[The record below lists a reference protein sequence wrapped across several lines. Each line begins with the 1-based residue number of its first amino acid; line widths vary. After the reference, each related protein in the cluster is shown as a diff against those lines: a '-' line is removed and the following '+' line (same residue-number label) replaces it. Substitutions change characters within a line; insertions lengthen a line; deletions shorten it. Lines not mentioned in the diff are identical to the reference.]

1 MIMRLPMAQWVRR
14 RLPRPLLRT
23 AATGSPRAPVESIIF
38 FGRMPNPTYDYYFCA
53 RLQAE
58 GMPPFRVVDIRDPS
72 LMNLQAKG
80 VFAIV
85 CRYATSKLLDWIE
98 KNTEVLS
105 GVGLFLDDD
114 IPAVVTG
121 RDASFAYRL
130 SLVTRAL
137 MPLRRLNQHIDVVW
151 VSTSQL
157 ASRLHGVEAKI
168 LPPSP
173 AMASWQL
180 ARPRPRNLNGERVR
194 LAYHATGVHLEEH
207 LFLRPIIE
215 RVMRDRPVVDFEVFA
230 DSRAQRVWKGIDRA
244 LLREPLPWDAYLA
257 DAKTHQIDI
266 MLVPLVR
273 SYVNDSRAPTKRI
286 DVARYGAAG
295 IFSEGEVY
303 GLGSRSAELLLEA
316 RPDEWRSAIIKL
328 VDDPTMRNRFAKE
341 TESAVLK
348 MMTAAVTGIDM
359 ISGHGV

>member
-1 MIMRLPMAQWVRR
+1 MTVRLPVAQWIGR
-14 RLPRPLLRT
+14 RLPRPLLR
-23 AATGSPRAPVESIIF
+23 ASATGSPRAPVQSVIF

-53 RLQAE
+53 RLQAD

-72 LMNLQAKG
+72 LMTLTAKG

-85 CRYATSKLLDWIE
+85 CRYATPTLLDWIE
-98 KNTEVLS
+98 KNAEVLS

-137 MPLRRLNQHIDVVW
+137 IPLRRLNRHIDVVW
-151 VSTSQL
+151 VSTTEL
-157 ASRLHGVEAKI
+157 ASRLHGVDAKV

-173 AMASWQL
+173 AGASWKL
-180 ARPRPRNLNGERVR
+180 PGTRPRNLSGERLR

-207 LFLRPIIE
+207 LFLRPIVE
-215 RVMRDRPVVDFEVFA
+215 SVLRDRPNVDFEVFA
-230 DSRAQRVWKGIDRA
+230 DSRAQRVWKGIDRV
-244 LLREPLPWDAYLA
+244 LLREPLPWDVYLA
-257 DAKTHQIDI
+257 DARTHQIDV
-266 MLVPLVR
+266 MLVPLAR
-273 SYVNDSRAPTKRI
+273 SYVNESRAPTKRI

-303 GLGSRSAELLLEA
+303 GLGARAAELLLPA

-328 VDDPTMRNRFAKE
+328 IDDPTARNTFAKE

-348 MMTAAVTGIDM
+348 MMTAAATGIE
-359 ISGHGV
+359 IIKGHGA